1 VEKNRDEE
9 IATRENTR
17 PIIEKEMREL
27 LSEYKQILLDGLD
40 KLQKERES
48 LNPELTRIFRMV
60 LNDVRKLIKTEKS

>member
-1 VEKNRDEE
+1 MEKNRDEE